1 MEFVTF
7 GTYDVWV
14 INNTGNFTF
23 GSFDVFFNFW
33 CLCRKLPM
41 TTGTCVPHPSF
52 PADHEERIRDVDLI
66 LQDV

>member
-1 MEFVTF
+1 MKFVTF

-23 GSFDVFFNFW
+23 GSFDVFLNFW

-41 TTGTCVPHPSF
+41 TTGTCVPHPGILVGIVELLYWYSF
-52 PADHEERIRDVDLI
+52 IKAEL
-66 LQDV
+66 